1 MCRQFDTSEAW
12 LEKLTKSRVKR
23 VVLLGEKIVL
33 LVPLKGQNHE
43 EKSASSTVYALLKLL

>member
-43 EKSASSTVYALLKLL
+43 EKSVSSTV